1 MRSETAARG
10 DPLNS
15 NRDRRDHRR
24 AFLQVN
30 PGVVGL
36 AGLEP
41 AASSVSEIDGPAPC
55 YPAFALVVRLRKS
68 YKDGVNSLSAAERG
82 RTATRPGD
90 NPSTWIH

>member
-15 NRDRRDHRR
+15 NRDETDHRG
-24 AFLQVN
+24 AFLQVSS
-30 PGVVGL
+30 GVVGL

-41 AASSVSEIDGPAPC
+41 AASSVLEIDGPALC
-55 YPAFALVVRLRKS
+55 YPAFALVVRLRRS

-90 NPSTWIH
+90 DPSTWVH

>member
-15 NRDRRDHRR
+15 NRDETDHRG

-30 PGVVGL
+30 PGVMGL
-36 AGLEP
+36 GGLEP
-41 AASSVSEIDGPAPC
+41 AASSVSEIDGPALC
-55 YPAFALVVRLRKS
+55 YPAFALVVRLRWS

-90 NPSTWIH
+90 DPSTWVH